1 MIGRQHSGGSWWALV
16 GAATLSVFLAGAAQ
30 AATINVPADYPTIQ
44 AAVNSATSGDT
55 IHVAAGTYTEQVTI
69 TRSLDLIGA
78 GEGSTTILAPA
89 VRIGSVTHGGTAHD
103 YLLAAYATSG
113 TIDVR
118 VQGFTLDV
126 NAKNKTAGTA
136 RLDGVFFR
144 DVKNAGGTMAGLFSS
159 TIHNFAATP
168 DYESWGVAIFG
179 DSLLTVNDNDIS
191 DYTRDGLIAA
201 GGTTD
206 PNVTISGNTITGS
219 GSGLNGIGIT
229 DGVTGSVTG
238 NTVTGNTRS
247 APWAGVGI
255 GVWSDD
261 LSVTNNDVNGN
272 YYGIDIG
279 ANGATVSGNRLLNNI
294 SRAISLTNSD
304 NNTVKGN
311 TITGPVTGTDDVAI
325 GLADGS
331 TGNMIGGTTSADGNT
346 ITMATSGTW
355 APASPLLYAIHVGNS
370 VGAGSNTIRY
380 NTITGGKR
388 GIQIDGGNT
397 GTTTIADN
405 TISNTPT
412 APEYPQYG
420 IGINGGTVNIT
431 SNTITNSVRPIESW
445 GGINLNITGNTI
457 NGSTYDGINL
467 GNVSGSLA
475 IADNTIYNV
484 NEGSAGISCRPDADD
499 PVISGNEIY
508 NCWKGILIGS
518 GCTGAEITNNNI
530 HNNNFSG
537 MELNEIV
544 KSIIGNTLADNWRGI
559 ESNSPVNA
567 HFNNLLSHAYGS
579 VILHHGGPND
589 LENNWW
595 GDTSGPNVD
604 GTGPGTGSAVVTN
617 GNAVDYT
624 PWIEAGVE
632 ESTTRT
638 VTGGGTVSTPSG
650 DAEAVV
656 SGAGSVQ
663 VTVARYDGN
672 PTGSGLGT
680 IEVGYIDVYVPD
692 TIGVTQIEV
701 RLFYAAGTDTSTLR
715 LHWWNG
721 TAWVECSNQGVNIAG
736 GFLWAIITAGTVP
749 SLTDLHGTI
758 FGGGSA
764 SIWYE
769 DFEYTGQAAMV
780 TAGWVFGTNGENLWH
795 HASQASVPAIAYSG
809 LTPFPSIDHAV
820 WFAHPSTA
828 QYSSGST
835 NGASVSPQARE
846 AQALVQP
853 KGAGEGYPYG
863 ELTSPSINVSGF
875 AGLTVSVSFR
885 YFREVECYALGSY
898 DRTYAQAR
906 FGGGPW
912 QTIWTR
918 DSKVCT
924 AMESWQATGAISVVV
939 PAGATTMQ
947 IRFVFDAVD
956 NVGNGYLGW
965 LIDDLEI
972 LQQQNPGPGP
982 SPLAIATN
990 CPLPGG
996 TVSQSYDLQLQASG
1010 GTGPYTW
1017 TATGLPTA
1025 LTCTTAGVVS
1035 GTPDTAGTYPSVV
1048 LTVTDSATQTASKT
1062 CSLTIAPV
1070 SQDCP
1075 WCDLALLNF
1084 ENALTDQKLAPLP
1097 WTVTG
1102 LWHVATNGCA
1112 NCGTT
1117 GSNHYGY
1124 FGKDASCSYDN
1135 AGVAVTGYLTS
1146 PEISLASCIQNLAI
1160 GLKHYREVEAFPG
1173 PGSYDRTSVQVRWL
1187 NAGGWGAWQTIWL
1200 KDSTNPSPDYCLDV
1214 VIGPVAVPTGATKAQ
1229 VRFGFESVDG
1239 VFNNFMGWAVDEIW
1253 VKNSTCVSG
1262 PATAP
1267 LSLSGLQVK
1276 DVSRAGIT
1284 VLNVPNPVRDVHT
1297 TTFSVRG
1304 VGIEAVRIQIF
1315 DINQNLVFEEEVA
1328 GTELVWHTVDA
1339 YGEYLANGVY
1349 FYRALVLASGQWM
1362 ATGFEKLVILR

>member
-1 MIGRQHSGGSWWALV
+1 MIGRQRSGVSWRAIAVSAVVVAFAGIAAWSSDLYV
-16 GAATLSVFLAGAAQ
+16 GGGGT
-30 AATINVPADYPTIQ
+30 PDYPTIQ
-44 AAVNSATSGDT
+44 AAIIAAASGDT
-55 IHVAAGTYTEQVTI
+55 IHVAAGTYTEVGQIVISKNLTIVGADRATTIIKPSANTGNSGDGKAWWLVNPCFVFNLSGVTLDGTGKMIFQGIRHKGTGTIQSVRFTGITYNASGPDYAGFAIYAFGQCGAVNVSDCVFDNIGREGIAYWGAGTTGTYADNTYTGNGLGNHMDYGVEVTTGAVVTI
-69 TRSLDLIGA
+69 T
-78 GEGSTTILAPA
+78 GSTITNCRGEVGGDPTSWTSAGIMVLGN
-89 VRIGSVTHGGTAHD
+89 GSKASIT
-103 YLLAAYATSG
+103 
-113 TIDVR
+113 
-118 VQGFTLDV
+118 
-126 NAKNKTAGTA
+126 
-136 RLDGVFFR
+136 
-144 DVKNAGGTMAGLFSS
+144 
-159 TIHNFAATP
+159 
-168 DYESWGVAIFG
+168 
-179 DSLLTVNDNDIS
+179 
-191 DYTRDGLIAA
+191 
-201 GGTTD
+201 
-206 PNVTISGNTITGS
+206 GNTITG
-219 GSGLNGIGIT
+219 NYWGI
-229 DGVTGSVTG
+229 
-238 NTVTGNTRS
+238 
-247 APWAGVGI
+247 AVGI
-255 GVWSDD
+255 
-261 LSVTNNDVNGN
+261 
-272 YYGIDIG
+272 
-279 ANGATVSGNRLLNNI
+279 A
-294 SRAISLTNSD
+294 
-304 NNTVKGN
+304 
-311 TITGPVTGTDDVAI
+311 TGTETPEGHA
-325 GLADGS
+325 
-331 TGNMIGGTTSADGNT
+331 
-346 ITMATSGTW
+346 
-355 APASPLLYAIHVGNS
+355 
-370 VGAGSNTIRY
+370 R
-380 NTITGGKR
+380 
-388 GIQIDGGNT
+388 
-397 GTTTIADN
+397 DN
-405 TISNTPT
+405 
-412 APEYPQYG
+412 
-420 IGINGGTVNIT
+420 
-431 SNTITNSVRPIESW
+431 
-445 GGINLNITGNTI
+445 NITGNY
-457 NGSTYDGINL
+457 NLGARHGSAYGVFDAAHNWWGNASGPTHAGNPGGTGDAVGDNVVYNPWVQSAIGETVTENL
-467 GNVSGSLA
+467 GNGETLTGETTVG
-475 IADNTIYNV
+475 ADV
-484 NEGSAGISCRPDADD
+484 
-499 PVISGNEIY
+499 
-508 NCWKGILIGS
+508 
-518 GCTGAEITNNNI
+518 
-530 HNNNFSG
+530 
-537 MELNEIV
+537 
-544 KSIIGNTLADNWRGI
+544 
-559 ESNSPVNA
+559 
-567 HFNNLLSHAYGS
+567 
-579 VILHHGGPND
+579 
-589 LENNWW
+589 
-595 GDTSGPNVD
+595 
-604 GTGPGTGSAVVTN
+604 
-617 GNAVDYT
+617 
-624 PWIEAGVE
+624 
-632 ESTTRT
+632 T
-638 VTGGGTVSTPSG
+638 VTGGTGV
-650 DAEAVV
+650 D
-656 SGAGSVQ
+656 

-692 TIGVTQIEV
+692 TSGVTQIEV
-701 RLFYAAGTDTSTLR
+701 RLYYAAGTDTSTLR

-721 TAWVECSNQGVNIAG
+721 TAWVECSNQGINIAG
-736 GFLWAIITAGTVP
+736 GYLWAIITASTVP

-828 QYSSGST
+828 QYRSGST
-835 NGASVSPQARE
+835 NGASVSPQVRE

-875 AGLTVSVSFR
+875 AGLTVSVSFH
-885 YFREVECYALGSY
+885 YFREVECYSLGSY

-918 DSKVCT
+918 DSKDCT
-924 AMESWQATGAISVVV
+924 AMESWRKVDPILQVPV
-939 PAGATTMQ
+939 PAGTTTMQ

-965 LIDDLEI
+965 LIDDVEI
-972 LQQQNPGPGP
+972 LQPGPVP
-982 SPLAIATN
+982 PPTLAIATS

-996 TVSQSYDLQLQASG
+996 TVGQSYGPVQLQASG

-1017 TATGLPTA
+1017 TATVLPSGLD
-1025 LTCTTAGVVS
+1025 CTTAGVVS

-1084 ENALTDQKLAPLP
+1084 ENALTDQKLAPS
-1097 WTVTG
+1097 WTVSG

-1112 NCGTT
+1112 NCGTP

-1146 PEISLASCIQNLAI
+1146 PEVPLASCIQSLAI
-1160 GLKHYREVEAFPG
+1160 GFKHYREVEAFPG

>member
-1 MIGRQHSGGSWWALV
+1 MAAWSSDRYVGGV
-16 GAATLSVFLAGAAQ
+16 GTP
-30 AATINVPADYPTIQ
+30 NYPTIQ
-44 AAVNSATSGDT
+44 AAITAAASGDT
-55 IHVAAGTYTEQVTI
+55 IHVAVGTYTEVGQLRISKNLSIVGADKATTVIKPNADTAASGDAGGWWLVDQGIIFNLSDVTLDGTGKSISRGIRHKGTGTIQDVHFTGIQYEASGSTYGGFAIYAFGMCGAVDVSDCEFDNIGREGIAYWGAGTTGTYAGNTYTGKGLGNWLDYAVEVSTGAVATI
-69 TRSLDLIGA
+69 TDSTITNCRGIAASD
-78 GEGSTTILAPA
+78 GSN
-89 VRIGSVTHGGTAHD
+89 S
-103 YLLAAYATSG
+103 AA
-113 TIDVR
+113 IIVL
-118 VQGFTLDV
+118 Q
-126 NAKNKTAGTA
+126 N
-136 RLDGVFFR
+136 
-144 DVKNAGGTMAGLFSS
+144 SS
-159 TIHNFAATP
+159 TAT
-168 DYESWGVAIFG
+168 I
-179 DSLLTVNDNDIS
+179 T
-191 DYTRDGLIAA
+191 
-201 GGTTD
+201 
-206 PNVTISGNTITGS
+206 GNTITGNDIAIKV
-219 GSGLNGIGIT
+219 GY
-229 DGVTGSVTG
+229 
-238 NTVTGNTRS
+238 NTPVSSATAHARS
-247 APWAGVGI
+247 
-255 GVWSDD
+255 
-261 LSVTNNDVNGN
+261 NN
-272 YYGIDIG
+272 IF
-279 ANGATVSGNRLLNNI
+279 NNI
-294 SRAISLTNSD
+294 S
-304 NNTVKGN
+304 
-311 TITGPVTGTDDVAI
+311 GTLHGTA
-325 GLADGS
+325 
-331 TGNMIGGTTSADGNT
+331 GGVFD
-346 ITMATSGTW
+346 AT
-355 APASPLLYAIHVGNS
+355 
-370 VGAGSNTIRY
+370 
-380 NTITGGKR
+380 
-388 GIQIDGGNT
+388 D
-397 GTTTIADN
+397 
-405 TISNTPT
+405 
-412 APEYPQYG
+412 
-420 IGINGGTVNIT
+420 
-431 SNTITNSVRPIESW
+431 
-445 GGINLNITGNTI
+445 
-457 NGSTYDGINL
+457 
-467 GNVSGSLA
+467 
-475 IADNTIYNV
+475 
-484 NEGSAGISCRPDADD
+484 
-499 PVISGNEIY
+499 
-508 NCWKGILIGS
+508 
-518 GCTGAEITNNNI
+518 
-530 HNNNFSG
+530 
-537 MELNEIV
+537 
-544 KSIIGNTLADNWRGI
+544 
-559 ESNSPVNA
+559 
-567 HFNNLLSHAYGS
+567 
-579 VILHHGGPND
+579 
-589 LENNWW
+589 NWW
-595 GDTSGPNVD
+595 GNASGPTHAGNPV
-604 GTGPGTGSAVVTN
+604 GTGDAVGDNVVYDPWVQSAIGETVTENLDGGETLTG
-617 GNAVDYT
+617 
-624 PWIEAGVE
+624 EATVGADV
-632 ESTTRT
+632 T
-638 VTGGGTVSTPSG
+638 VTGGVGV
-650 DAEAVV
+650 D
-656 SGAGSVQ
+656 

-692 TIGVTQIEV
+692 TSGVTQIEV

-721 TAWVECSNQGVNIAG
+721 TGWVECSNQGVNIPG
-736 GFLWAIITAGTVP
+736 GYLWAIITASTVP
-749 SLTDLHGTI
+749 SLADLHGTI

-780 TAGWVFGTNGENLWH
+780 AAGWVFGANGENLWH

-835 NGASVSPQARE
+835 NGVSVSPQVRE

-875 AGLTVSVSFR
+875 AGLTVSVSFH
-885 YFREVECYALGSY
+885 YFREVECYSLGSY
-898 DRTYAQAR
+898 DKTSAQVR

-996 TVSQSYDLQLQASG
+996 TVGQSYGPVQLQASG

-1017 TATGLPTA
+1017 TATVLPSGLD
-1025 LTCTTAGVVS
+1025 CTTAGVVS

-1062 CSLTIAPV
+1062 CSVTIAPV

-1075 WCDLALLNF
+1075 SCDLASLNF
-1084 ENALTDQKLAPLP
+1084 ENALTDQKLALP

-1146 PEISLASCIQNLAI
+1146 PEVSLASCIQNLAI
-1160 GLKHYREVEAFPG
+1160 GFKHYREVESYPAPD
-1173 PGSYDRTSVQVRWL
+1173 SYDRTSVQVRWL
-1187 NAGGWGAWQTIWL
+1187 NGVWGAWQTIWL
-1200 KDSTNPSPDYCLDV
+1200 KDSTDPSPDYCLDV
-1214 VIGPVAVPTGATKAQ
+1214 AIGPVAVPTGATKAQ

-1253 VKNSTCVSG
+1253 VKNSTCASVPTTG
-1262 PATAP
+1262 P

-1276 DVSRAGIT
+1276 NVSRAGIT

-1349 FYRALVLASGQWM
+1349 FYRALVLASGQWI